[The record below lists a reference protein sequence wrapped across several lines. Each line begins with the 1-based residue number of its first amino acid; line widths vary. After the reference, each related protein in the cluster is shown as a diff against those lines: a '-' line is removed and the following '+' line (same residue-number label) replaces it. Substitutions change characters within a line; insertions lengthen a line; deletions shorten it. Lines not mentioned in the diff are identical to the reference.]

1 MTPGRWQWRTLA
13 GLCLALL
20 LVCLPWQAG
29 QAYLLPKERQALDLP
44 YEVNDPDASYF
55 DVAGRMQLLTG
66 TEDPMLRQL
75 GNTLQMGQS
84 CRSLKAQPVL
94 DGTVRSEEHTSELQS
109 LMRIS
114 YAVFCLKK
122 QN

>member
-1 MTPGRWQWRTLA
+1 MLSLHCALPVWTLA
-13 GLCLALL
+13 CLCLALWR
-20 LVCLPWQAG
+20 VGLPWQAG

-75 GNTLQMGQS
+75 GNTLQLGQS
-84 CRSLKAQPVL
+84 CRSLKAQPEIGRASCRESVCQY
-94 DGTVRSEEHTSELQS
+94 V
-109 LMRIS
+109 
-114 YAVFCLKK
+114 
-122 QN
+122 

>member
-1 MTPGRWQWRTLA
+1 MLMSISDFILFLFFFFASRRRHTR
-13 GLCLALL
+13 CALVTGVQTCALPIL

-75 GNTLQMGQS
+75 GNTLQLGQS
-84 CRSLKAQPVL
+84 CRSLKAQPVQI
-94 DGTVRSEEHTSELQS
+94 GRAHV
-109 LMRIS
+109 
-114 YAVFCLKK
+114 
-122 QN
+122 